1 MSDTEEPLTKPK
13 ALKPRSEAQKAATE
27 KMKQARQAKITEK
40 KTVIPEGKTL
50 SKLEQKKLYL
60 QAVKEKLN
68 KTPKRQETEPLSYAE
83 DDDES
88 EVEESE
94 VESEPEPLM
103 SASRTG
109 KPAPKPKPKAKP
121 PVKATAKKS
130 IKNKAPAVHIPSESE
145 ESEAEEVIVV
155 KKKSKPKKPKK
166 KTIIIE
172 ESSDDDDD
180 EGHTDSEDEPAPVY
194 KAPTRATKS
203 QKHKSSTN
211 RGPSAPVVERPQYQC
226 YFG

>member
-1 MSDTEEPLTKPK
+1 MSDTEETLTKPK
-13 ALKPRSEAQKAATE
+13 ALKPRSPAQIAATE

-68 KTPKRQETEPLSYAE
+68 KTPKRQETEPDKKYFVLEES
-83 DDDES
+83 ES

-94 VESEPEPLM
+94 VESEPEP
-103 SASRTG
+103 
-109 KPAPKPKPKAKP
+109 APKPKPKAKA
-121 PVKATAKKS
+121 PVKAELPSVKTTAKKS
-130 IKNKAPAVHIPSESE
+130 IKNKTPAVHIPSESE

-155 KKKSKPKKPKK
+155 KKSKKPKKPKK

-172 ESSDDDDD
+172 ESSDDD
-180 EGHTDSEDEPAPVY
+180 EGQTDSEEDEPAPVY

-211 RGPSAPVVERPQYQC
+211 RGPPAPVVERPQYQC

>member
-13 ALKPRSEAQKAATE
+13 ALKPRSEAQKLATE
-27 KMKQARQAKITEK
+27 KMKQARQAKLEEK
-40 KTVIPEGKTL
+40 KTIIPEGKTL

-68 KTPKRQETEPLSYAE
+68 KTPKRQETEPDKKYFVLEES
-83 DDDES
+83 ES

-94 VESEPEPLM
+94 VESEPEPQ
-103 SASRTG
+103 
-109 KPAPKPKPKAKP
+109 PAPKPKPKAKA
-121 PVKATAKKS
+121 PVKTTAKKS
-130 IKNKAPAVHIPSESE
+130 IKNKTPAVHIPSESE

-155 KKKSKPKKPKK
+155 KKSKKPKPKK

-172 ESSDDDDD
+172 ESSDDD
-180 EGHTDSEDEPAPVY
+180 EGHTDSEDDEPAPVY

-203 QKHKSSTN
+203 QKHKASTH
-211 RGPSAPVVERPQYQC
+211 RGPPAPVVERPQYQC
-226 YFG
+226 YFA

>member
-1 MSDTEEPLTKPK
+1 MSDTEETLTKPK
-13 ALKPRSEAQKAATE
+13 ALKPRSPAQIAATE

-68 KTPKRQETEPLSYAE
+68 KTPKRQETEPDKKYFVLEES
-83 DDDES
+83 ES

-94 VESEPEPLM
+94 VESEPEPQ
-103 SASRTG
+103 
-109 KPAPKPKPKAKP
+109 PAPKPKPKAKA
-121 PVKATAKKS
+121 PVKTTAKKS
-130 IKNKAPAVHIPSESE
+130 IKNKTPAVHIPSESE

-155 KKKSKPKKPKK
+155 KKSKKPKKPKK

-172 ESSDDDDD
+172 ESSDDD
-180 EGHTDSEDEPAPVY
+180 EGHTDSDEDEPAPVY

-211 RGPSAPVVERPQYQC
+211 RGPPAPVVERPQYQF